1 MEYDLHLG
9 TLWIRE
15 VNMIL
20 LWILK
25 ARVLEKHFLKRGVY
39 LFFPSGW
46 RLYFDCACRILIP
59 QPRIEPVPPALRAE
73 C

>member
-25 ARVLEKHFLKRGVY
+25 ARVLEKHFLKRGKNQFLGKSFVCQ
-39 LFFPSGW
+39 LPGGGM
-46 RLYFDCACRILIP
+46 
-59 QPRIEPVPPALRAE
+59 
-73 C
+73 

>member
-1 MEYDLHLG
+1 MEYDLHLE

-25 ARVLEKHFLKRGVY
+25 ARVLENIFKKGKNQFLGKSFICQLPGGGMWA
-39 LFFPSGW
+39 F
-46 RLYFDCACRILIP
+46 
-59 QPRIEPVPPALRAE
+59 
-73 C
+73 